1 MANGIPTQG
10 VGSLF
15 TLIKR
20 LEAATSRLE
29 DIAIAQTTAGGSA
42 MTAENSAAG
51 GQASFQEAP
60 TETPPSLKAYD
71 ELIAGPLQKYLSL
84 SKEVGGTAQEQAQNV
99 EAAFNAQRT
108 FLLITSS
115 CQNPGS
121 AKGFMELLQPTSEP
135 LNRVVEIKDGNRSD
149 QRLYNGLTAIS
160 EGISALGWVAID
172 SKPGPMVAEAK
183 DSAQFW
189 VNRVLKDCK
198 ETEPK
203 LVEWA
208 KSFVI
213 VLEELRKYIMQYHTT
228 CLVWNPKG
236 EDALSFAKRLATKGE
251 TSTGVPQLAGSPPS
265 HPPPP
270 PPPPPVA
277 SGASSGAGMDAVF
290 SSLNQGEKITSGLR
304 KVDSSQM
311 THKNPDLRG
320 SAPAE
325 VTVSPSSSIKRPA
338 KPPKPSNFQKKPA
351 KTELV
356 GNKWNIE
363 YHEGQTPIV
372 IEETQI
378 NQVVNIFG
386 CKNTTI
392 QIKGKVNGITVV
404 SSTKTSLLFDSVVSS
419 LCITSS
425 PSFTV
430 QVIGKCP
437 TIMIDATDGGQVY
450 LSKDSLDVEILTA
463 KTSALNVSLPS
474 GDEEGVFVEKSLP
487 EQLKTFIKDGKL
499 VTTVFEHTG

>member
-236 EDALSFAKRLATKGE
+236 EDALTCWITTF
-251 TSTGVPQLAGSPPS
+251 PPAA
-265 HPPPP
+265 P

>member
-1 MANGIPTQG
+1 MC

-160 EGISALGWVAID
+160 EGISALGWVASIVN
-172 SKPGPMVAEAK
+172 PGLWSQK
-183 DSAQFW
+183 L
-189 VNRVLKDCK
+189 RIVLNFG
-198 ETEPK
+198 EPK

-277 SGASSGAGMDAVF
+277 SGASSGAG
-290 SSLNQGEKITSGLR
+290 NGRGEKITSGLR

-392 QIKGKVNGITVV
+392 QIKGKYQ
-404 SSTKTSLLFDSVVSS
+404 STKTSLLFDSVVSS